1 MEEEKSS
8 LGTGLKVGLIIVGIV
23 AMLQVVVLG
32 FVFKDEITESV
43 SDLFVSSSEVLT
55 YPLESMQ
62 VNLGNVERGN
72 YLRTTIHLE
81 YENKKHEAVLNQS
94 MTQVKATILETLR
107 SKSLSDI
114 NTVENTKKL
123 GDEIKDKVNDVLD
136 LDVVSDVYFIE
147 FLYQ

>member
-1 MEEEKSS
+1 MEEEKNS

-23 AMLQVVVLG
+23 AILQVAVLG
-32 FVFKDEITESV
+32 FVFKDEITETI
-43 SDLFVSSSEVLT
+43 SDFLPGNSEVLT

-81 YENKKHEAVLNQS
+81 YENKKHESVLNQS

-107 SKSLSDI
+107 SKSLTDI

-123 GDEIKDKVNDVLD
+123 GDEIKDKVNEVLD
-136 LDVVSDVYFIE
+136 LDVISDVYFIE